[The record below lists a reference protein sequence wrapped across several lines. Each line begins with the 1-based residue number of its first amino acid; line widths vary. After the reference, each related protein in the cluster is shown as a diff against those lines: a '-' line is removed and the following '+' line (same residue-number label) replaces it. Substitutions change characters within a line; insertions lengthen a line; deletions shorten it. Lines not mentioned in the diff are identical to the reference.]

1 VLITGTTSG
10 VTADGEE
17 AIFRSV
23 SHYFCTC
30 DCEDEAVYSS
40 AHQGQGSGFGLPRG
54 AGGAA
59 GRGVRGRQA
68 AVVVSTRGGKPAH
81 GKMKRNHYTFLPDTF

>member
-40 AHQGQGSGFGLPRG
+40 AHQGQGSGFGLPAAL
-54 AGGAA
+54 AGLLVAA
-59 GRGVRGRQA
+59 F
-68 AVVVSTRGGKPAH
+68 AVVRRRWSSPLGVANRHTER
-81 GKMKRNHYTFLPDTF
+81 